1 MRLGSASGVTH
12 PPASLLGLS
21 TQMSPRGGSLPGS
34 CVPLSWGWG
43 CARGEQVPVGTQLSP
58 AWGPPSEHGLP
69 QHPSTQP
76 VMGGALTHLEQA
88 QGSPCRI
95 RSPRWPEDVQEGHL
109 KTLQRLVVQ
118 AQGWQIPPPRD
129 TAALTARSCWGTC
142 AAGDSIVALSSSG
155 DAANGLRAEASA
167 SGHRFAAPSMRGMC
181 HMHRFLSDTRD
192 SLWPGHHPERPQ
204 RGHLCLWS
212 WGQKEGA
219 LKWEEEE
226 KAA

>member
-43 CARGEQVPVGTQLSP
+43 CAGREQVPALTSSHAGGTSP
-58 AWGPPSEHGLP
+58 APAVSSGVGSQCRCVPLAPRSSRGGMGAVSPLTPPASA
-69 QHPSTQP
+69 PSP
-76 VMGGALTHLEQA
+76 
-88 QGSPCRI
+88 
-95 RSPRWPEDVQEGHL
+95 
-109 KTLQRLVVQ
+109 
-118 AQGWQIPPPRD
+118 
-129 TAALTARSCWGTC
+129 RSCWATC

-167 SGHRFAAPSMRGMC
+167 SGHRFAAPSMRGTC

-192 SLWPGHHPERPQ
+192 SLWPWHHPERPQ